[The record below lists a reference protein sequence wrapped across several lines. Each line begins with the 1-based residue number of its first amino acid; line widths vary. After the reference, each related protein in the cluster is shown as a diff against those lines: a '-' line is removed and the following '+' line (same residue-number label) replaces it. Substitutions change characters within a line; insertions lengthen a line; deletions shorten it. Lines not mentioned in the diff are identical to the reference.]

1 MKAGQ
6 VLVIIAAIGMLL
18 PGGCFLVVSLGV
30 FSDPHSIGL
39 GLLVLAIAA
48 GFLALSVY
56 LFRLAIRW
64 NRPPASAS
72 PPSTKPQDGPGT

>member
-6 VLVIIAAIGMLL
+6 VVVIIAAIGMLV
-18 PGGCFLVVSLGV
+18 PGGCFLVGSVAA
-30 FSDPHSIGL
+30 FSDPNAIGL
-39 GLLVLAIAA
+39 GLVMLAIAA

-64 NRPPASAS
+64 NRPFASKS
-72 PPSTKPQDGPGT
+72 PEPPSGSKS